1 MKTKQRNSLEWRMN
15 GQEISFLL
23 TTLSRHSEQRG
34 TSVIQN
40 LLSKSLWVY
49 VYEVA
54 SALVAIRFLVVL
66 RLAGMTR

>member
-1 MKTKQRNSLEWRMN
+1 M
-15 GQEISFLL
+15 L